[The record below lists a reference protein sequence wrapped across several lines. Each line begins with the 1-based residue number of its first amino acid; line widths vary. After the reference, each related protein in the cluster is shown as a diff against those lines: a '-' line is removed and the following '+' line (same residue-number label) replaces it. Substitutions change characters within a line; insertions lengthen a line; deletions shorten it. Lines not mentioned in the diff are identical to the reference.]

1 MGTSVDNSSKKMG
14 SVLSVSSY
22 MTKKVEKFRFIIYN
36 ITSLLIEISKV
47 ESAGILV
54 LLYNFFVDLDCAK

>member
-1 MGTSVDNSSKKMG
+1 MDTSVGNSSKKTG